1 MKIKNILR
9 LSLISAIILTSCSKS
24 EENITTPTVVNP
36 PTSKILFEA
45 KVGTNYHLF
54 TMNVDGT
61 NETQITNFSN
71 GTNYI
76 YTGDASWKSDGTKI
90 IFTTNKDN
98 DNGSEIYSSNPDGT
112 NLQRI
117 NQPYA
122 NTQDPKF
129 SPSGSKILFA
139 AGVGSILNYQ
149 LFTMDSDGT
158 NLTQVTNFFN
168 GTPSIYTGNASWKSD
183 GTKIIFTTNK
193 DNDNG
198 SKIYIS
204 NPDGTNLQRINQP
217 YTNTQDPELSPDGSK
232 ILFAAGVGS
241 ISNYQL
247 FTMNVDGTNLTQ
259 ITNFSNG
266 APSIYTGEASWKSDG
281 KKIIFTTNKDN
292 DNGSE
297 IYISNP
303 DGSNIVRIN
312 HNSSGESNPTWKP

>member
-1 MKIKNILR
+1 MRNLLIS
-9 LSLISAIILTSCSKS
+9 SLISAIILTSCSNS
-24 EENITTPTVVNP
+24 AENNP
-36 PTSKILFEA
+36 NVDNPATSKILFEA
-45 KVGTNYHLF
+45 GTASNYQLY

-61 NETQITNFSN
+61 NLTQITNFSN
-71 GTNYI
+71 GGPSI

-98 DNGSEIYSSNPDGT
+98 DNGSKIYISSPDGT
-112 NLQRI
+112 DLQRI
-117 NQPYA
+117 IQPYA

-129 SPSGSKILFA
+129 SPNGSKILFA
-139 AGVGSILNYQ
+139 AGVGSISNYQ
-149 LFTMDSDGT
+149 LFTMNLDGT
-158 NLTQVTNFFN
+158 NLTQVTNFSN
-168 GTPSIYTGNASWKSD
+168 GAPSIYTGNASWKSD

-217 YTNTQDPELSPDGSK
+217 YANTQDPEFSPDGSK

-247 FTMNVDGTNLTQ
+247 FTMNLDGTNLTQ

-266 APSIYTGEASWKSDG
+266 GPSIYTGDASWKSDG
-281 KKIIFTTNKDN
+281 TKIIFTTNKDN
-292 DNGSE
+292 DNGSK

-312 HNSSGESNPTWKP
+312 NNTNGGSNPTWKP

>member
-1 MKIKNILR
+1 MKIKKLLK

-24 EENITTPTVVNP
+24 EENITTPTDVNP
-36 PTSKILFEA
+36 TMSKILFEA

-90 IFTTNKDN
+90 IFTTNKD
-98 DNGSEIYSSNPDGT
+98 Y
-112 NLQRI
+112 
-117 NQPYA
+117 
-122 NTQDPKF
+122 
-129 SPSGSKILFA
+129 
-139 AGVGSILNYQ
+139 
-149 LFTMDSDGT
+149 
-158 NLTQVTNFFN
+158 
-168 GTPSIYTGNASWKSD
+168 
-183 GTKIIFTTNK
+183 
-193 DNDNG
+193 DNG

-217 YTNTQDPELSPDGSK
+217 YANTQDPEFSPDGSK

-266 APSIYTGEASWKSDG
+266 TPSVYTGDASWKSDG
-281 KKIIFTTNKDN
+281 TKIIFTTNKDN

-312 HNSSGESNPTWKP
+312 HTASGESNPTWKP